1 LTDYPKH
8 YMIGYEEFDE
18 LMSDYYTISNQLDF
32 LQDYNEDIKYDLSL
46 CIGGGDYMLK
56 ITIWKI

>member
-1 LTDYPKH
+1 
-8 YMIGYEEFDE
+8 MIGYEEFDE